1 MLQVV
6 TRGLYRCGRH
16 GSSSLTDVP
25 GREKGAGI
33 WRSSSRLRF
42 LKGVHWPKRTWIHFD
57 LPSWSSWSHPDFGF
71 ALRLETFL
79 SWSLLTFWCHLSASD
94 AAWIFW
100 NLLKSSM
107 WFQALESSPLQKCW
121 DKKVA
126 RKLLRPLLV
135 NTEFVQL
142 ICFVLK
148 LLFLLSNRRKTLV
161 LSKSFYLWLFEH
173 LRSNSTKL
181 KGNSII
187 CRLSADYL
195 QIICR
200 DVHLK
205 TVLLWKPQWSCQFV
219 AQVLHGRL
227 TATWRVL
234 GRRRVAVSWEPKQK
248 LMLRVWSCRKLRWDK
263 STPAL
268 FEMEPSGLVELHKC
282 LPDPPCHKVRQR
294 ADAVCRALI
303 ESWKAMVRRNSNC
316 FSKIWYFSG
325 VFHPKGPR
333 GLDVRNGRVDT
344 AGIPTMWIM
353 FSLLPP

>member
-100 NLLKSSM
+100 NPACGFKHWRVHHCRNVGTKRLLENSSGRY
-107 WFQALESSPLQKCW
+107 WWTQNLYNW
-121 DKKVA
+121 
-126 RKLLRPLLV
+126 
-135 NTEFVQL
+135 
-142 ICFVLK
+142 FVLYWSCC
-148 LLFLLSNRRKTLV
+148 FSSQTGERHWSSQSPFIFGSSNTWDQTRPN
-161 LSKSFYLWLFEH
+161 SKE
-173 LRSNSTKL
+173 
-181 KGNSII
+181 IP
-187 CRLSADYL
+187 LSADYL

-219 AQVLHGRL
+219 AQVLHGHL